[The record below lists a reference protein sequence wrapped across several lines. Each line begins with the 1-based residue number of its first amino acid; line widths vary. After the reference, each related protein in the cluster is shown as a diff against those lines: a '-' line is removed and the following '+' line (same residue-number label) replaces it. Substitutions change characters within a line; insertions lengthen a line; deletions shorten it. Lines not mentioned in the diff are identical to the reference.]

1 MFILAFTIK
10 QTKKSFALMWQSKVF
25 VFFFVFRQTVRKSQK
40 KNTSILAGILTGR
53 NFDID
58 SSLKYTNSHPA
69 LFV

>member
-1 MFILAFTIK
+1 
-10 QTKKSFALMWQSKVF
+10 MWQSKVF